1 MIGLLRGRQI
11 LSSELVQPQIK
22 IYLVI
27 NFSQRQISLGI
38 LTFIGVVSV
47 PFSFFKLTTGCCT
60 QSECILCTQSDHS
73 DHSALNQSE
82 HSLPL
87 VSKSDTPLVHS

>member
-1 MIGLLRGRQI
+1 MANQMIGLLRGRQI
-11 LSSELVQPQIK
+11 LSSEFVQPQIK

-47 PFSFFKLTTGCCT
+47 PFSFF
-60 QSECILCTQSDHS
+60 
-73 DHSALNQSE
+73 
-82 HSLPL
+82 
-87 VSKSDTPLVHS
+87 